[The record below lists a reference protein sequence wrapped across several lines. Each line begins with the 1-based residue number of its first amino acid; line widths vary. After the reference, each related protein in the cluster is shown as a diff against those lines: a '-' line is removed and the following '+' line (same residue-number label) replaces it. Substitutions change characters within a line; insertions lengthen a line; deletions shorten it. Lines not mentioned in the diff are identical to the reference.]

1 MPSTVVVPGAIQH
14 HGNEH
19 FDVEDSKGLGVDGG
33 VLGLVGVE
41 GRGTIRGSLAG
52 SLGLTSGD
60 LRGLA
65 LALEAEGA
73 LSVGLT
79 HDERRHSGVGVRD
92 HDRGPVRE
100 INSATAH
107 GSEQRHVLP
116 SSQNKCTSRIV
127 VKISMLVRNY
137 IYTPIKM

>member
-73 LSVGLT
+73 LGVGLS
-79 HDERRHSGVGVRD
+79 HDERRWSGAGSCARLQSGAGKGDKLSNSDWVGEWRVEQG
-92 HDRGPVRE
+92 H
-100 INSATAH
+100 A
-107 GSEQRHVLP
+107 GS
-116 SSQNKCTSRIV
+116 TGW
-127 VKISMLVRNY
+127 
-137 IYTPIKM
+137 